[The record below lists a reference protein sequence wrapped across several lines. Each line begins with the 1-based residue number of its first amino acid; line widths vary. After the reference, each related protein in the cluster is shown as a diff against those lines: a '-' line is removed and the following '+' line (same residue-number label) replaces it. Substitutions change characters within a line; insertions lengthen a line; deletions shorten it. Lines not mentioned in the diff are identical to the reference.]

1 MARRKG
7 GMVRSVLVIVIL
19 ALACVGGYSLW
30 NSHGEPAYKIVKI
43 KADRISKVLKK

>member
-7 GMVRSVLVIVIL
+7 GMVRSILVLVIL

-30 NSHGEPAYKIVKI
+30 NSHGEPAYDVVKD
-43 KADRISKVLKK
+43 KAVGISKVLKK